1 MIDSDGRRTPRLQN
15 ETANRRMRAV
25 RLAVLLRLAVMAPGL
40 EAQSGA
46 LDTSFDPGTGVDQ
59 LIYSIAVQ
67 DDGKILVG
75 GDFTSFDGTPRTN
88 IARLNVDG
96 SLDTSFDPGPG
107 VGGPFPYVNAVAVL
121 PDRKVILG
129 GSFASVGG
137 SPRSNLARLN
147 STGGLDGTFMAQT
160 DDTVNAVM
168 VETNGSVVLGGF
180 FTQVNGTPRMG
191 VARLDASGVLHP
203 GLNLIV
209 TGGFSAIFALALQN
223 DGKII
228 IGGSFTNISGSA
240 RTNVARLNA
249 DGSLDSNFLASSVGG
264 GQLSPAVI
272 TAVAVDGADRVLL
285 GGDFT
290 SVNGADRTNLA
301 RLNSDGTLDGRF
313 NPTAGT
319 DFGVNS
325 IIVQNDG
332 KVLVGGFFNEV
343 NGSTYNHIARLN
355 RDGTLDGSFDPGAGA
370 SDVIYS
376 LALQADG
383 NVLLGGG
390 FTDFGGTPRNGI
402 ARLQNIL
409 TIPAPEVFAPELRN
423 QVFTASTLTL
433 RGRTYVLEYIN
444 ALAETNWT
452 SILPETAGDGTAKT
466 FTDQTATVSQRF
478 YRMRAD

>member
-180 FTQVNGTPRMG
+180 FTQV
-191 VARLDASGVLHP
+191 
-203 GLNLIV
+203 
-209 TGGFSAIFALALQN
+209 
-223 DGKII
+223 
-228 IGGSFTNISGSA
+228 
-240 RTNVARLNA
+240 
-249 DGSLDSNFLASSVGG
+249 
-264 GQLSPAVI
+264 
-272 TAVAVDGADRVLL
+272 
-285 GGDFT
+285 
-290 SVNGADRTNLA
+290 
-301 RLNSDGTLDGRF
+301 
-313 NPTAGT
+313 
-319 DFGVNS
+319 
-325 IIVQNDG
+325 
-332 KVLVGGFFNEV
+332 
-343 NGSTYNHIARLN
+343 
-355 RDGTLDGSFDPGAGA
+355 
-370 SDVIYS
+370 
-376 LALQADG
+376 
-383 NVLLGGG
+383 
-390 FTDFGGTPRNGI
+390 
-402 ARLQNIL
+402 
-409 TIPAPEVFAPELRN
+409 
-423 QVFTASTLTL
+423 
-433 RGRTYVLEYIN
+433 
-444 ALAETNWT
+444 
-452 SILPETAGDGTAKT
+452 
-466 FTDQTATVSQRF
+466 
-478 YRMRAD
+478 